1 MFVCIE
7 SSGFSVICRTRT
19 QEEYSSWLSGQ
30 FPPWRPGLTQVDKI
44 AMEGMQVIGLQ
55 GLDQPVDSRGWE
67 GHGSSSMQPKQRD
80 VGVVCLICQMAELPR
95 WLSANFLSAS
105 ARDLVRSLSWED
117 SLSWGRK
124 WQPTPVLLT
133 RKSHGQR
140 SLGGYSPWG
149 HERVRHDLATK
160 QQHRVKKSV

>member
-55 GLDQPVDSRGWE
+55 GLDQPVDPRGWE

-80 VGVVCLICQMAELPR
+80 VDAVRDMPHLSDGRASQVAQCKFSVCHCKRPGSIPELGRSPELGEEMATHSSVTAQEIPWTEESGGLQ
-95 WLSANFLSAS
+95 SMGS
-105 ARDLVRSLSWED
+105 
-117 SLSWGRK
+117 
-124 WQPTPVLLT
+124 
-133 RKSHGQR
+133 RKSQ
-140 SLGGYSPWG
+140 
-149 HERVRHDLATK
+149 T
-160 QQHRVKKSV
+160 